1 MAMLRRVSA
10 ESTGAENFMLLLVI
24 AILPGIAEEVLFRG
38 FVQRGF
44 ERSYGPWRCLRYVCL
59 VSVDLLYLLLSRS
72 FVELY
77 REFLAAFTSSIREA
91 IIAYTRQSTQT
102 ECKGRS
108 TETA

>member
-44 ERSYGPWRCLRYVCL
+44 ERSCGPWRAV
-59 VSVDLLYLLLSRS
+59 LLSSLLFSLFHMNPIQMVGALGS
-72 FVELY
+72 FLGLLPTVPKLCIQLC
-77 REFLAAFTSSIREA
+77 FA
-91 IIAYTRQSTQT
+91 IW
-102 ECKGRS
+102 
-108 TETA
+108 